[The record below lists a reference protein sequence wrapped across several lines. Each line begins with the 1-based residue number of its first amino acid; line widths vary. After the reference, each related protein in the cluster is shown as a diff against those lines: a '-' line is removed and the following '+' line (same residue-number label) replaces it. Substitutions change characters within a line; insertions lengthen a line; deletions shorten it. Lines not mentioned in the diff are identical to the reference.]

1 MTIFGTAVLTRRQRR
16 LNRPS
21 MVFNN
26 FAWISLAPSMML
38 SHHLCASITGA
49 LSSITLS
56 KGIAVPDFLSP
67 PKRGI
72 CASAPSL
79 DL

>member
-1 MTIFGTAVLTRRQRR
+1 MIFGTGVLAWRRRR

-21 MVFNN
+21 TVFNN

-38 SHHLCASITGA
+38 PYHLCALITGV